1 MTTLFVCYFWSICN
15 IVVLNAVQ
23 QGEFPLSARPYDMK
37 MDSGGRVFLATG
49 NQLFRLDDNLTVEEN
64 VTLGSSVLRVALSSD
79 EKRLAVCWT
88 DAFGSNLTCG
98 VLNASNFNAGPERCV
113 RIFSATTSEVS
124 VRDMMT
130 LFAAP
135 HSGDDYGF
143 YVAFYEDQE
152 GIICAG
158 QSVDYVCDQAHIT
171 QFGSVGGTSFIRRGK
186 YVNYRQISLAENAHN
201 LTRAYFSQSH
211 FSDYHEPFVGGFVEG
226 NYTYW
231 FATAVSNFHHPWR
244 YVVMMRAC
252 HRNDGCGDNTT
263 MCQFQAFY
271 KMELTCDNSI
281 IFDYPFNSLTTVC
294 GVSLLKQFADSQP
307 TLVLSLCGLA
317 NKICQYNFTKLNNYM
332 DAWYEYCD
340 KNVSFGY
347 FVPAY
352 VSLGTS
358 LPVYR
363 LCNSFA
369 VSVLH
374 DVIHTFNLLLYVY
387 SVLWVTIN

>member
-15 IVVLNAVQ
+15 IVVLNAMQ

-37 MDSGGRVFLATG
+37 VDSGGRVFLAAG
-49 NQLFRLDDNLTVEEN
+49 NQLFRLDDNLTVEDN

-186 YVNYRQISLAENAHN
+186 YVNYRQIFWGENAHN
-201 LTRAYFSQSH
+201 ITRAYFS
-211 FSDYHEPFVGGFVEG
+211 EPV
-226 NYTYW
+226 
-231 FATAVSNFHHPWR
+231 
-244 YVVMMRAC
+244 
-252 HRNDGCGDNTT
+252 
-263 MCQFQAFY
+263 
-271 KMELTCDNSI
+271 
-281 IFDYPFNSLTTVC
+281 
-294 GVSLLKQFADSQP
+294 
-307 TLVLSLCGLA
+307 
-317 NKICQYNFTKLNNYM
+317 
-332 DAWYEYCD
+332 
-340 KNVSFGY
+340 
-347 FVPAY
+347 
-352 VSLGTS
+352 
-358 LPVYR
+358 
-363 LCNSFA
+363 
-369 VSVLH
+369 
-374 DVIHTFNLLLYVY
+374 
-387 SVLWVTIN
+387 